1 MKSNRIFLQN
11 ASALLS
17 VMLLVFILDAHG
29 SVSLDAHSP
38 RCGICSSYPDNLL
51 CLESP
56 VSSPLTAPVPMPNWP
71 ISIGW
76 STNFPGS
83 GVCLA
88 DITGDGFLEIIAG
101 SSNGS
106 VHIWDYQGNYL
117 SGWPKTGLGKIRAKV
132 AVGDIDPDY
141 PGLEIVAVA
150 ETSTMYIWHN
160 DGTPVTGWPQATG
173 SVGHL
178 RAPVIF
184 DVDDDGDL
192 EIILGKGEVCIYNHD
207 GTIYP
212 GWPQSIGSVATP
224 SVADVDNDGVVEI
237 CAVSYTSIYLWD
249 KDGNPEPGWPLI
261 DAAGATSYAQPVL
274 ADLDD
279 DGDLEILHAYY
290 DQWGVPSQNHVA
302 IYHHDGTYFDNWPQ
316 IYPGPHTYITPVVG
330 DIDND
335 GDLEIFGGG
344 HTFDLMAK
352 HHTGVNVAGWPVS
365 ALSALECSP
374 IVFDVD
380 GDGYREVLF
389 AENWPGANGF
399 LYAFNGDGSAV
410 EDWPVSISAPSYVNS
425 AAAGDVD
432 GDGDIEIAFMTGN
445 GTVNLWTVEDVPY
458 RAYLT
463 EWGTYFHD
471 NWNTGWMHPLAPL
484 NLIVYNSGGSNYLTW
499 NANTELDI
507 AGYNIYRSDVSGGPY
522 TKINSTMAADTLY
535 TDASGTT
542 DHYYCISAVIMACT
556 ESRLSV
562 EASVQTGITPD
573 NNCRLFNTSAS
584 PNPFSANTTIS
595 FSVPLELAGNTEL
608 SIYDL
613 RGLRVKTLINETLP
627 AGEYSV
633 VWDTTDDSGGNT
645 TPGIYFYQ
653 IRVGNCY
660 AEIKKITLLHSG
672 LSL

>member
-1 MKSNRIFLQN
+1 MKSYRIILQN
-11 ASALLS
+11 VSALLA
-17 VMLLVFILDAHG
+17 VMLLVFTLDVYG
-29 SVSLDAHSP
+29 SISLDAHAP
-38 RCGICSSYPDNLL
+38 DGGISSSYPDNLL
-51 CLESP
+51 GPESS
-56 VSSPLTAPVPMPNWP
+56 VTNPLTAPVQMPNWP

-76 STNFPGS
+76 TSPYPAS

-88 DITGDGFLEIIAG
+88 DIFGDGFLEIICG
-101 SSNGS
+101 SSNGDFH
-106 VHIWDYQGNYL
+106 VLDYQGNDL
-117 SGWPKTGLGKIRAKV
+117 PGWPKTGLGKIRAKV

-141 PGLEIVAVA
+141 PGLEIIAVA

-160 DGTPVTGWPQATG
+160 DGTPAPGWPQATG

-184 DVDDDGDL
+184 DVDGDGDL

-237 CAVSYTSIYLWD
+237 CAVSYNSIYLWD

-261 DAAGATSYAQPVL
+261 DVAGATSYAQPVL

-279 DGDLEILHAYY
+279 DGDLEILHAHY
-290 DQWGVPSQNHVA
+290 DQWVSPSQNHVA
-302 IYHHDGTYFDNWPQ
+302 IYHHDGTVFDNWPQ
-316 IYPGPHTYITPVVG
+316 DYPGPHTYITPVTG

-352 HHTGVNVAGWPVS
+352 HHTGANVAGWPVS
-365 ALSALECSP
+365 ATSALECSP

-399 LYAFNGDGSAV
+399 LYAFNGDGSTV
-410 EDWPVSISAPSYVNS
+410 TDWPASISGPAFVNS

-432 GDGDIEIAFMTGN
+432 GDGDIEIALMLGY
-445 GTVNLWTVEDVPY
+445 GVVNLWTVEDVPY

-471 NWNTGWMHPLAPL
+471 NWNTGWMHPSAPL
-484 NLIVYNSGGSNYLTW
+484 NPVVYNSGGSNYLSW

-507 AGYNIYRSDVSGGPY
+507 AGYNIYRSDISGGPY
-522 TKINSTMAADTLY
+522 TKINSTVVADTLY
-535 TDASGTT
+535 NDPSGTT
-542 DHYYCISAVIMACT
+542 DHYYCISAVIMACA

-562 EASVQTGITPD
+562 EADVQEGITND
-573 NNCRLFNTSAS
+573 NDYRLFNTSSS

-595 FSVPLELAGNTEL
+595 FSVPIELTGNTEL
-608 SIYDL
+608 NIYDL
-613 RGLRVKTLINETLP
+613 RGLRVKTLINEILP

-633 VWDTTDDSGGNT
+633 VWDTNDNSGGNT
-645 TPGIYFYQ
+645 APGIYFYQ
-653 IRVGNCY
+653 LRVGNCC
-660 AEIKKITLLHSG
+660 AEIRKITLLQ
-672 LSL
+672 

>member
-1 MKSNRIFLQN
+1 MISNRIISQN
-11 ASALLS
+11 SLAILS
-17 VMLLVFILDAHG
+17 VMLFIFFLNADG
-29 SVSLDAHSP
+29 STSAVRHDPFA
-38 RCGICSSYPDNLL
+38 
-51 CLESP
+51 
-56 VSSPLTAPVPMPNWP
+56 APEAMPNWP

-88 DITGDGFLEIIAG
+88 DLEGDGFLEIIAG

-106 VHIWDYQGNYL
+106 VHVWNYQGTEL
-117 SGWPKTGLGKIRAKV
+117 PGWPKTGLGKIRAKV
-132 AVGDIDPDY
+132 AVGDIDAAY

-150 ETSTMYIWHN
+150 ETSTMYVWHN
-160 DGTPVTGWPQATG
+160 DGTPAPGWPQATG

-184 DVDDDGDL
+184 DVDSDGDL
-192 EIILGKGEVCIYNHD
+192 EIILGKGEVCVYNHD

-237 CAVSYTSIYLWD
+237 CAVSYNSIYLWD
-249 KDGNPEPGWPLI
+249 KDGNPEPGWPLLSV
-261 DAAGATSYAQPVL
+261 AGATSYAQPVL

-279 DGDLEILHAYY
+279 DGDLEILHAHY
-290 DQWGVPSQNHVA
+290 DQWSVPSQNHIA
-302 IYHHDGTYFDNWPQ
+302 IYHHDGTVFNNWPQ
-316 IYPGPHTYITPVVG
+316 NYPGPHTYITPVVG

-344 HTFDLMAK
+344 HTFDLQAR
-352 HHTGVNVAGWPVS
+352 HHTGGIVSGWPVS

-399 LYAFNGDGSAV
+399 LYAFNGDGSTV

-484 NLIVYNSGGSNYLTW
+484 NPVVCNSGTSNYLTW

-522 TKINSTMAADTLY
+522 IKINSAVVVDTFY
-535 TDASGTT
+535 TDTSGTT
-542 DHYYCISAVIMACT
+542 DYYYCISAVIMASA

-562 EASVQTGITPD
+562 EATVQVGIVTTED
-573 NNCRLFNTSAS
+573 QNRVFSISSS

-595 FSVPLELAGNTEL
+595 FSIPVDLTGNAELN
-608 SIYDL
+608 IYDL
-613 RGLRVKTLINETLP
+613 GGRRVKTLVNEILP
-627 AGEYSV
+627 SGEYSV
-633 VWDTTDDSGGNT
+633 IWDTTDNSGESVS
-645 TPGIYFYQ
+645 PGVYFYRL
-653 IRVGNCY
+653 RVGNYC
-660 AEIKKITLLHSG
+660 AETKKVTLL
-672 LSL
+672 

>member
-1 MKSNRIFLQN
+1 MKSFRIILLN
-11 ASALLS
+11 ASTLLS
-17 VMLLVFILDAHG
+17 VMLLVFILDAHA
-29 SVSLDAHSP
+29 SVSLDAHASTG
-38 RCGICSSYPDNLL
+38 GILPCYSDDLL
-51 CLESP
+51 GLESP
-56 VSSPLTAPVPMPNWP
+56 VAGPLTAPVQMPNWP

-76 STNFPGS
+76 TTNRPAS

-88 DITGDGFLEIIAG
+88 DIFGDGNLEIITG
-101 SSNGS
+101 SSS
-106 VHIWDYQGNYL
+106 CVFHVWDYQGNDL
-117 SGWPKTGLGKIRAKV
+117 PGWPKTGLGQIRAKA
-132 AVGDIDPDY
+132 AVGDIDASY

-150 ETSTMYIWHN
+150 ETSIMYVWHN
-160 DGTPVTGWPQATG
+160 DGTPAPGWPQATG

-192 EIILGKGEVCIYNHD
+192 EIILGKGEVCVYNHD
-207 GTIYP
+207 GTVYP

-237 CAVSYTSIYLWD
+237 CAVSYNSIYLWD
-249 KDGNPEPGWPLI
+249 KDGNPEPGWPLMNV
-261 DAAGATSYAQPVL
+261 AGATSYAQPVL
-274 ADLDD
+274 ADLDG

-290 DQWGVPSQNHVA
+290 DQWTSPSNNHVA
-302 IYHHDGTYFDNWPQ
+302 IYHHDGTNFNNWPFN
-316 IYPGPHTYITPVVG
+316 YPGPHTYITPVVG

-344 HTFDLMAK
+344 HTFDLQAR
-352 HHTGVNVAGWPVS
+352 HHTGAIVSGWPVS
-365 ALSALECSP
+365 ATSALECSP

-380 GDGYREVLF
+380 GDGFREVLF

-399 LYAFNGDGSAV
+399 LYAFNGDGSTV
-410 EDWPVSISAPSYVNS
+410 EDWPVSISGPSYVNS

-432 GDGDIEIAFMTGN
+432 NDGDIEIAFMIGC
-445 GTVNLWTVEDVPY
+445 GVVNLWTVEDVPY

-484 NLIVYNSGGSNYLTW
+484 NPVVYNSGGANHLTW

-522 TKINSTMAADTLY
+522 TKINSTVVAETLY
-535 TDASGTT
+535 SDASGTI
-542 DHYYCISAVIMACT
+542 DHFYCISAVIMACT

-562 EASVQTGITPD
+562 EATVQTGVA
-573 NNCRLFNTSAS
+573 TSADKQYGPFNISSS
-584 PNPFSANTTIS
+584 PNPFSANTSIS
-595 FSVPLELAGNTEL
+595 FSIPIELAGNTEL

-613 RGLRVKTLINETLP
+613 SGRRIKTLVNEILP
-627 AGEYSV
+627 VGDYSV
-633 VWDTTDDSGGNT
+633 IWDTTDNLGRNAS
-645 TPGIYFYQ
+645 PGIYFYQ
-653 IRVGNCY
+653 LRVGNYCG
-660 AEIKKITLLHSG
+660 EIKKVTLLHSI
-672 LSL
+672 